1 MDSIIKPVER
11 LRSLPNAFVD
21 VNFRQDREAFRKQLA
36 TRREAETISDDE
48 VDSYVTHVQESI
60 AELVE
65 KVIPDVLPK
74 EYLFFL
80 EYYGGLEIWNEND
93 FRFEIHGIGP
103 MVLENY
109 WDFIIHNW
117 GERSDPLLPGPRGL
131 IIAGLRLD
139 LELTKAK
146 AWGVKTETF
155 TRHDETKIELVPSK
169 RVEFRLDL
177 AGIVEKGSIIGL
189 GPDETDTPHPLSL
202 GDGDLRRWQKL
213 GGSFSEWLELVA
225 DTHGLLG
232 YVY

>member
-1 MDSIIKPVER
+1 MDSIIRSVER

-36 TRREAETISDDE
+36 SRRELETISDDE

-65 KVIPDVLPK
+65 KVSPYELPK
-74 EYLFFL
+74 EYRFFL
-80 EYYGGLEIWNEND
+80 EYYGGLELWNENE

-139 LELTKAK
+139 LEMAKAK
-146 AWGVKTETF
+146 ALGVITQTI
-155 TRHDETKIELVPSK
+155 TRPDGINIELVPSK

-189 GPDETDTPHPLSL
+189 GPDETDTSHPLSL

-213 GGSFSEWLELVA
+213 SSTFSEWLELVA
-225 DTHGLLG
+225 DTQGLLG
-232 YVY
+232 YAY